1 MIDSHC
7 HLTDERLGSQ
17 LEPVLSRAKAA
28 GVERVI
34 TISTSVGDAA
44 DCIALCAGR
53 SDVRCSVGVHPNYV
67 GEEDF
72 ARVPQLRGFQASPS
86 VVAIG
91 EIGLDYH
98 YGRELRDRQFQ
109 FFEAQ
114 LQIAADFRRAVV
126 IHCREAV
133 DDALSVLAKFPGVSC
148 VFHCFTGTTGEARRI
163 LGAGYLLGFTGPIT
177 YKRSDELREVVKLT
191 PLDRLLVETDAP
203 YLAPEPMRKFKVNEP
218 AWVMHVAAAVA
229 AIKGIPIEEVD
240 RLTTENV
247 ERFFGWPSQPGPP
260 GHR

>member
-17 LEPVLSRAKAA
+17 LDAVLSRALAA
-28 GVERVI
+28 GVHEMI
-34 TISTSVGDAA
+34 TISTSVADAA
-44 DCIALCAGR
+44 DCIALCQNR
-53 SDVRCSVGVHPNYV
+53 KNVRCSVGVHPNYV

-72 ARVPQLRGFQASPS
+72 AAVPQLRGLQASPS

-98 YGRELRDRQFQ
+98 YGRELRERQFQ

-133 DDALSVLAKFPGVSC
+133 DDALGVLAK
-148 VFHCFTGTTGEARRI
+148 
-163 LGAGYLLGFTGPIT
+163 
-177 YKRSDELREVVKLT
+177 
-191 PLDRLLVETDAP
+191 
-203 YLAPEPMRKFKVNEP
+203 
-218 AWVMHVAAAVA
+218 
-229 AIKGIPIEEVD
+229 
-240 RLTTENV
+240 
-247 ERFFGWPSQPGPP
+247 
-260 GHR
+260 